1 MSVLQNAKKFIE
13 FQAHITIQLDCSSL
27 KAVVLCSPRL
37 YKIAASILF
46 KTLYLESEVE
56 FPYDQLPW
64 KNCTHPTHLCVHVK
78 NIVVV
83 RSRGV
88 SPCQFDFCNEFM
100 EFLSY
105 LFRVAE
111 NLQNLQYVDFYF
123 ILTQC

>member
-1 MSVLQNAKKFIE
+1 M
-13 FQAHITIQLDCSSL
+13 
-27 KAVVLCSPRL
+27 LCGSRL
-37 YKIAASILF
+37 YNIAASILF

-56 FPYDQLPW
+56 FPSDQLLW
-64 KNCTHPTHLCVHVK
+64 KMCTYPTNLCVHVK

-88 SPCQFDFCNEFM
+88 SPCQFDFCNEFV

-105 LFRVAE
+105 LFRLAE
-111 NLQNLQYVDFYF
+111 NLQNFQYVDFYL